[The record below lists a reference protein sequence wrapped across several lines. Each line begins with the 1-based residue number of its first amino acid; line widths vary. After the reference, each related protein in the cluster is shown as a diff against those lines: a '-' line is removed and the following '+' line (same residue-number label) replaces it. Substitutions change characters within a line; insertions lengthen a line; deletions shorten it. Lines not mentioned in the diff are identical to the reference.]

1 MLNWEFCG
9 TLDKVSRLEDSLLP
23 VSNINLQ
30 VRPII
35 IKYNLIKIQK
45 ILRLNKKKII
55 AKVTLIDMWLL
66 V

>member
-45 ILRLNKKKII
+45 ILRLNKKKNHS
-55 AKVTLIDMWLL
+55 KSDLN
-66 V
+66 

>member
-23 VSNINLQ
+23 VANINLQ

-35 IKYNLIKIQK
+35 IKHNLIKIQK
-45 ILRLNKKKII
+45 ILRLNKKKNHS
-55 AKVTLIDMWLL
+55 KSDLN
-66 V
+66 